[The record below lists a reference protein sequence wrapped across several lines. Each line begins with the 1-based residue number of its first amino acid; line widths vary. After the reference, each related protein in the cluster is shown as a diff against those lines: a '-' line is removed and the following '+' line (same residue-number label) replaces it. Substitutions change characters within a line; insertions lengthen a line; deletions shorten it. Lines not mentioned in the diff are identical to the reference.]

1 MGMFTCHPLA
11 LHDYQF
17 LTRVERVKLGKLTA
31 FIASPLRA
39 LMDLV
44 ALRKERWSGLAW
56 LTTGLRIEESNL
68 LTLDKPDFA
77 LIRPVYKHAAVATFL
92 NSLESEILSR
102 KAQLGRD

>member
-31 FIASPLRA
+31 FVASPLRA

-56 LTTGLRIEESNL
+56 LTTGLRIEETNL